1 MYEKK
6 EKETDNA
13 SGRVALGVVASR
25 QTHWP

>member
-13 SGRVALGVVASR
+13 FGSVALVVVASR